1 MTTIYQRLH
10 SLGIELP
17 SLPPPV
23 VAGYVPSFASH
34 IRSGDTVYISGR
46 LAKRNGSVWEGKVG
60 DQLTTEEGIQA
71 ARGVAIEIVSV
82 LHSALKDLSR
92 VKRVVRLFVMVNSTT
107 DFLESHIVANGASE
121 LFLTV
126 FGEAGTHA
134 RSACGVA
141 QLPFGACVE
150 IEAVVEVL
158 AEPMDECCEL

>member
-17 SLPPPV
+17 PLPPPV
-23 VAGYVPSFASH
+23 VAGYVPSFAAY
-34 IRSGDTVYISGR
+34 IRSRDTVYISGR

-82 LHSALKDLSR
+82 LHSTLKDLSR
-92 VKRVVRLFVMVNSTT
+92 VKRVVRLFVMVNATT

-121 LFLTV
+121 LFLAV

-150 IEAVVEVL
+150 IVAVIVVL

>member
-1 MTTIYQRLH
+1 MTTIYRRLH

-17 SLPPPV
+17 PLPPPV

-71 ARGVAIEIVSV
+71 ARGVAIEILSV
-82 LHSALKDLSR
+82 LHSTLKDLSKVR
-92 VKRVVRLFVMVNSTT
+92 RIARLFVMVNSTPN
-107 DFLESHIVANGASE
+107 FCESHVVANGASE
-121 LFLTV
+121 LFAAVL
-126 FGEAGTHA
+126 GEAGTHA

-150 IEAVVEVL
+150 IEAIVDVVAEQMDVL
-158 AEPMDECCEL
+158 CEL